1 MKVGRALPPVA
12 ATLRGTDLW
21 HGLAG
26 IAAPGRTL
34 ERLEAEIRAYF
45 GVSDVFL
52 VSSGTAALALTLA
65 ALRSRSP
72 RTEVVLPAYTCPSVP
87 AAVLHAGLRPR
98 LCDVDPGTF
107 DFDGGQLER
116 ALNANTLCVIAHH
129 LFGIGSDVART
140 RALCE
145 PRGIVVVEDAAQ
157 AMGAGRQGRPLGTVG
172 DVGIFSLGRG
182 KTITC
187 GSGGIIMTRSKPIA
201 AAIDEQYRRL
211 SSPTPVDTLKDFVLL
226 LVLAAFI
233 RPRLYWIPAALPWLK
248 LGETIYPTEI
258 PMARLSAMKAGL
270 LRNWRRRLADS
281 SRMRSAAAAYF
292 IRRLCLR
299 PPVGPSYPYLRLPI
313 QVETKAQKARL
324 FGLSQAHGLGLSVAY
339 PQALADLPELRGMFN
354 GEEYPAARRLADTV
368 LTLPTHQWLSKTD
381 RRAIV
386 ACVRHGLT
394 KRRRGAEDGRSAGDR
409 ASRGLEGARLHSQAV
424 LDPASA
430 CEWGLA
436 PSTRR
441 P

>member
-1 MKVGRALPPVA
+1 MRVGRALPPAA

-26 IAAPGRTL
+26 VAASGRVL
-34 ERLEAEIRAYF
+34 ERFAAEIRAHF

-65 ALRSRSP
+65 ALRSRST

-98 LCDVDPGTF
+98 LCDVDPDTF

-157 AMGAGRQGRPLGTVG
+157 AMGAERQGRQLGTLG

-187 GSGGIIMTRSKPIA
+187 GSGGIVVTRSKPIA

-211 SSPTPVDTLKDFVLL
+211 PSPTPVDTLKEFALL

-248 LGETIYPTEI
+248 LGETIYPTGI
-258 PMARLSAMKAGL
+258 AIARLSGMKAGL

-281 SRMRSAAAAYF
+281 SRMRSAVAAYF
-292 IRRLCLR
+292 SRRLRLR

-313 QVETKAQKARL
+313 HVDSPAQKARL

-339 PQALADLPELRGMFN
+339 PQPLSEVPELRGLFS
-354 GEEYPAARRLADTV
+354 GEQYPAARRLADTV

-381 RRAIV
+381 KRAIV
-386 ACVRHGLT
+386 ACLRHGLT
-394 KRRRGAEDGRSAGDR
+394 ERRGDTENATPVIALR
-409 ASRGLEGARLHSQAV
+409 AAWIERWPERTSH
-424 LDPASA
+424 
-430 CEWGLA
+430 
-436 PSTRR
+436 
-441 P
+441 